1 MDCNLNHAADF
12 SQDNQDEVWMR
23 LESGMALRHA
33 SARIT
38 LPVAITGTHLHFP
51 VWERK
56 FG

>member
-1 MDCNLNHAADF
+1 MLLILVKTIRM
-12 SQDNQDEVWMR
+12 EVWMR